1 MILDDNIQSLFQS
14 VNDGMYILDF
24 NRKILFWNK
33 AAESIT
39 GFGAREVVGK
49 SCSDNILRHIDM
61 DGNSLCFSSCP
72 MQVAINNKQIVE
84 ADVYL
89 HHKDGYRLQ
98 VHVKGIPWYSNGV
111 QVGAIE
117 IFYPVLFHQQKIKQ
131 DLVKLALIDPLTGVF
146 NRRGFE
152 SLYYPRYLEM
162 KMTKPYIGILF
173 FDIDNFKKL
182 NDTYGHESGDA
193 VLKTVAQTF
202 THNVRTYDIITRWG
216 GKEFVIILFVDNPLM
231 IQSIASKLCS
241 LIASAFIDVMGNTI
255 TFTASCGA
263 TSLKANENVTDAI
276 NRADALMYQAKKNG
290 KNRVCHDIT

>member
-1 MILDDNIQSLFQS
+1 MNIDTYTKTLLQSI
-14 VNDGMYILDF
+14 NDGVYILDS

-39 GFGAREVVGK
+39 GFSASEVMGK

-61 DGNSLCFSSCP
+61 DGNSLCNSSCP
-72 MQVAINNKQIVE
+72 MQVAINNKPIVE

-89 HHKDGYRLQ
+89 HHKEGYRLM

-117 IFYPVLFHQQKIKQ
+117 LFYPVLFQQQKITQ
-131 DLVKLALIDPLTGVF
+131 DLVKMALIDPLTGVL

-162 KMTKPYIGILF
+162 KMTKPFTGILF
-173 FDIDNFKKL
+173 FDIDNFKQL
-182 NDTYGHESGDA
+182 NDTYGHECGDA

-216 GKEFVIILFVDNPLM
+216 GEEFVIVLFVENPTV
-231 IQSIASKLCS
+231 IQIISNKLCN
-241 LIASAFIDVMGNTI
+241 LIASAFIDVNGNTI

-263 TSLKANENVTDAI
+263 TLLKTNENVTDAI
-276 NRADALMYQAKKNG
+276 NRADALMYKAKKNG
-290 KNRVCHDIT
+290 KNQVYHDIM